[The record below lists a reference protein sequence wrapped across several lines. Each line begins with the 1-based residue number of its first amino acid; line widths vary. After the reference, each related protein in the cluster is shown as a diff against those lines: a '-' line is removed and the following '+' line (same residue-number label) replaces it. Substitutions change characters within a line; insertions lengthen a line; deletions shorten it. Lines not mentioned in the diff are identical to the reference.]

1 MSKQYESMSQ
11 IEKSWN
17 EFFPYQPRPAQVKM
31 MDPLAKH
38 IEKGNHCIVEAA
50 NGTGKT
56 IASLAAALPVA
67 KKYDKTI
74 IYLARTH
81 SQMDRVIEEL
91 GNISENKGKKVTG
104 LTMRGRNSM
113 CLNDLVLKF
122 ASNPR
127 SAGEMCTQLKSLKK
141 CQYFKN
147 MADETT
153 MNPIY
158 NELRRRPAT
167 AEIIFELAE
176 AASVCPAE
184 TARKLLSSVD
194 VIAGSYLY
202 VFDPKIN
209 SMFFEQIGVELDDII
224 LIVDE
229 CHNLPDTAVEIGSDE
244 LTTFS
249 FSRAIR
255 EARDEGQRNLIPFF
269 DACQDFFAELS
280 VKNPLGQELPVDA
293 SEILDKLELM
303 CDIELDDEFFDDLS
317 TLGMKIRAK
326 LLRKGKE
333 PRSSIGRIGEFFYQ
347 WYESIGRNEYT
358 HSVEVRSIEGNS
370 RNRYAILRLSSLDPR
385 KILLPILSEVYAS
398 IHLTGTLGDPDAY
411 AKLTG
416 LEELSAEQIILP
428 SPYEAKNIAT
438 YYTGKLSTL
447 YSHRSPETFRK
458 IAELIMIVA
467 DETPKNVGV
476 FAPSYQ
482 IVEELFRNGLDDY
495 RNKPIF
501 RVPPDA
507 TSEENDKIV
516 RRFKKEATKEGGILI
531 SVLGGRSSEGTDF
544 PGHLMNSVVV
554 VGIPYAPPNPRVQ
567 AKINFLEEN
576 FPGFGRTLGYEIPAV
591 NKASQAAG
599 RAVRSLDDRAFII
612 FTDFR
617 YGSYK
622 VKKLLPQWLSMNLKK
637 IDPKPSSI
645 EKAVKGF
652 FNQS

>member
-1 MSKQYESMSQ
+1 MSNLETKWQD
-11 IEKSWN
+11 
-17 EFFPYQPRPAQVKM
+17 FFPYDPRPAQLKILN
-31 MDPLAKH
+31 PL
-38 IEKGNHCIVEAA
+38 EKLIAEGKHCIIEAA

-56 IASLAAALPVA
+56 IAALSAALPAA
-67 KKYDKTI
+67 KRHDKVI
-74 IYLARTH
+74 VYLARTH

-91 GNISENKGKKVTG
+91 GKINEIKSVKVSG

-122 ASNPR
+122 ATNPR

-153 MNPIY
+153 MAPVF
-158 NELRRRPAT
+158 NELQRKPAT

-176 AASVCPAE
+176 AAAICPAE

-202 VFDPKIN
+202 MFDPRIN
-209 SMFFEQIGVELDDII
+209 TMFLDQTGVELDDLI
-224 LIVDE
+224 LVVDE
-229 CHNLPDTAVEIGSDE
+229 CHNLPDTAIDIGSDE

-255 EARDEGQRNLIPFF
+255 EARDEGQTNIIPFF
-269 DACQDFFAELS
+269 DACQEFFAELS
-280 VKNPLGQELPVDA
+280 VRNKIGQEVPIDA
-293 SEILDKLELM
+293 SEILEKLELM
-303 CDIELDDEFFDDLS
+303 CDLELDDEFFDDLI
-317 TLGMKIRAK
+317 TLGIKIRTK

-333 PRSSIGRIGEFFYQ
+333 PRSSIGRIGEFFYL
-347 WYESIGRNEYT
+347 WYESIGRNEFT
-358 HSVEVRSIEGNS
+358 HSVEVKTIEGNQ

-385 KILLPILSEVYAS
+385 RVLMPILSEVYAS
-398 IHLTGTLGDPDAY
+398 VHLTGTLGDPEAY

-416 LEELSAEQIILP
+416 LENLPHEKIILP
-428 SPYEAKNIAT
+428 SPYERKNIAA
-438 YYTGKLSTL
+438 YFTGKLSTL
-447 YSHRSPETFRK
+447 YSHRSPETYRK
-458 IAELIMIVA
+458 IADLVMVVA
-467 DETPKNVGV
+467 DETPKNIGV

-482 IVEELFRNGLDDY
+482 IVEELFRNGLDQY
-495 RNKPIF
+495 RTKPIF
-501 RVPPDA
+501 RVPSEA
-507 TSEENDKIV
+507 TSEENDRIV
-516 RRFKKEATKEGGILI
+516 KRFKKEASKEGGILI

-554 VGIPYAPPNPRVQ
+554 IGIPYAPPNPRIQ

-576 FPGFGRTLGYEIPAV
+576 FPGLGRTLGYEIPAV

-599 RAVRSLDDRAFII
+599 RAVRSLDDRAFIL
-612 FTDFR
+612 FVDFR

-622 VKKLLPQWLSMNLKK
+622 VKKLLPNWLRTGLKK
-637 IDPKPSSI
+637 IDPKPENI
-645 EKAVKGF
+645 ERAIRNF
-652 FNQS
+652 FEEK